1 MSRKFALFISL
12 IFFSQIFFVL
22 STKSNPEHFPPAAV
36 VGRYVLQE
44 DRYWIAYNK
53 TVQQLRDEGYDV
65 PGDPDWPLQVNYTR
79 LNFTLKCTIL
89 RLSWPNVTSQNIEGE
104 YGLNVTAYRIMED
117 GSIGEKLASFVRV
130 NQPPHMRTW
139 ESWDPNLGPMFNPSV
154 FVIGNNF
161 SINDFE
167 YNVNRTEIL
176 TNTPWGQNETYV
188 LCGYFSNTSH
198 CWKTIVWCDA
208 ESGIRLKQN
217 WDLKTPMFIS
227 HEELKI
233 VETGTKFEVV
243 HDGEIYEIPIDTNS
257 TIKEIAYDSAAKKIC
272 LTVEGSTGTLGIC
285 NITIPKELMP
295 ADHDIE
301 VYINGQKTDYQLTE
315 DADNYYVYVEYQHS
329 THTITISFVI
339 FVIWVQWWFWA
350 IVAAGIVVSAGAVYL
365 KKRKPSSPNAS
376 SLPSE
381 KTGTSIK

>member
-1 MSRKFALFISL
+1 MLFISL
-12 IFFSQIFFVL
+12 IFLSQVFLILPVE
-22 STKSNPEHFPPAAV
+22 STPGEFPPAAV
-36 VGRYVLQE
+36 VGQYILQE

-53 TVQQLRDEGYDV
+53 TVQQLRDQGYDV
-65 PGDPDWPLQVNYTR
+65 LGDPDWPLQVNYTR

-104 YGLNVTAYRIMED
+104 YDLNVTAHRIMED

-161 SINDFE
+161 SINNFE

-176 TNTPWGQNETYV
+176 TNTPWGQNETYI
-188 LCGYFSNTSH
+188 LYGYFANTSH
-198 CWKTIVWCDA
+198 YYKTTVWCDA

-217 WDLKTPMFIS
+217 WDSKTPMFIS
-227 HEELKI
+227 HEELKV
-233 VETGTKFEVV
+233 VETGIKFSAV
-243 HDGEIYEIPIDTNS
+243 HRGEIYDIPIDTNS
-257 TIKEIAYDSAAKKIC
+257 TIKEIAYDSVAKKIS
-272 LTVEGSTGTLGIC
+272 LTVEGSMGTLGMC

-301 VYINGQKTDYQLTE
+301 VYIDDQKTDYQLTE

-329 THTITISFVI
+329 IRTIRIKFVTN
-339 FVIWVQWWFWA
+339 VIWMQWWFWA
-350 IVAAGIVVSAGAVYL
+350 IAIAGIAVLVGAVYFL
-365 KKRKPSSPNAS
+365 KRRKPSTPTAP

-381 KTGTSIK
+381 KTGTPTK